1 MRNDSDSVLQAG
13 EVSRLVKKDNEVKKP
28 TKLYCEVC
36 RKSFGSK
43 NSFDQ
48 HERSKRHLQGLKKM
62 QEEFQ
67 NAPAPESPAG
77 AEAVVEE
84 VEEKEKVTTGYTEP
98 FTPEEYSFEPCRCL
112 FCRKDSD
119 SFDAYNACGC
129 IYMQKP
135 RTHGDSPLLLHP

>member
-1 MRNDSDSVLQAG
+1 M
-13 EVSRLVKKDNEVKKP
+13 SRLVKKDNEVKKP

-77 AEAVVEE
+77 GEGEGHDGIHRAV
-84 VEEKEKVTTGYTEP
+84 
-98 FTPEEYSFEPCRCL
+98 YSGGIQF
-112 FCRKDSD
+112 
-119 SFDAYNACGC
+119 
-129 IYMQKP
+129 
-135 RTHGDSPLLLHP
+135 